1 MIFKSYPGLS
11 KPITEANSRV
21 SYPGLVRKARRCRVV
36 SSVIPPVTVSTLALT
51 QLARLS
57 PGDEALLQ
65 AEPQSLG
72 SGPHCPAQP
81 HAGHPG
87 GFSAGMAAAP
97 LSTGGSAYLHYLLTS
112 GCLYL
117 FQLHYHHRLLQ
128 GRYEG
133 FSGWVLTSDICTHV
147 FTGINLLGLK
157 RSMCVST

>member
-1 MIFKSYPGLS
+1 MRPCSEENPIHRALAPTAQRSPMLGTPGFQC
-11 KPITEANSRV
+11 
-21 SYPGLVRKARRCRVV
+21 RKAAV
-36 SSVIPPVTVSTLALT
+36 P
-51 QLARLS
+51 S
-57 PGDEALLQ
+57 PQE
-65 AEPQSLG
+65 
-72 SGPHCPAQP
+72 
-81 HAGHPG
+81 GH
-87 GFSAGMAAAP
+87 
-97 LSTGGSAYLHYLLTS
+97 AYLHYLLTS